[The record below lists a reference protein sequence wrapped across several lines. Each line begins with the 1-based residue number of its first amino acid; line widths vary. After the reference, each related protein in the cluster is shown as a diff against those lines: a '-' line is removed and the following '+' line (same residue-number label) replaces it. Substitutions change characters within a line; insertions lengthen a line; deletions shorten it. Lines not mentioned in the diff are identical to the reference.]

1 MRGSSSGMA
10 AGNTSAYIIF
20 QSSVSVL
27 SIYPGHF
34 LSFSVHSDI
43 DIWKNIFWKLENH
56 HLGCVWWVLIFGTAM
71 HFQTP
76 HHVSDLLPFLDYHLW
91 RQLIFLCPSL
101 VILIW
106 IRVNWLLISPLIG
119 TCFLYNESILWY
131 WYFREMQIPYSAWNW
146 NDNWLFLLESINYN
160 ACKRLVFHFQSSL
173 HSSLGDPL

>member
-1 MRGSSSGMA
+1 M
-10 AGNTSAYIIF
+10 SAYIIF
-20 QSSVSVL
+20 HSHQLVYSPFTRDISSV
-27 SIYPGHF
+27 F
-34 LSFSVHSDI
+34 LCILILTFGRI
-43 DIWKNIFWKLENH
+43 LLENWKNH

-76 HHVSDLLPFLDYHLW
+76 HHVSDLLPFLDYHVW

-146 NDNWLFLLESINYN
+146 NDNWLFLLESINYD